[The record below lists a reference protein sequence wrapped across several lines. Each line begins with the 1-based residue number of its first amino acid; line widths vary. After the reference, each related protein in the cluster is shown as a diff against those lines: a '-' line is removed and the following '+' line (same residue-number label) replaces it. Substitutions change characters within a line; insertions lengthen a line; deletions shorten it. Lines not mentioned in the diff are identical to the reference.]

1 MRLKIAN
8 SNAAGPV
15 NPFIQTTRQVSE
27 IARQKPIS
35 KSKQKRQDRLHA
47 GSVALPSRP
56 KLMFAEA
63 AQYFATTILELGD
76 TGSTQKRRKRT
87 FSDDLSYRSP
97 RSVTISKTG
106 Q

>member
-1 MRLKIAN
+1 
-8 SNAAGPV
+8 
-15 NPFIQTTRQVSE
+15 
-27 IARQKPIS
+27 
-35 KSKQKRQDRLHA
+35 
-47 GSVALPSRP
+47 
-56 KLMFAEA
+56 MFAEA

-106 Q
+106 REGDEMQMTSPGTTPPASPVQTTKSK